1 MRVLVI
7 ADPHI
12 PIPPTHYGGAERII
26 ALYGEELRRLGHRVD
41 LIAAHGSSGFGGPV
55 HPHRAPS
62 RAYLSRAR
70 RKIQF
75 QLISLRAALPCD
87 LIFNHGRFDYLEALL
102 RSGKPVVHMAHNPL
116 DGVQIAAME
125 QRARSRFLLYGVSH
139 NQLAAAPTRLP
150 SVVIHNF
157 VDTRR
162 YRFAPSGEGYLA
174 FLGRLT
180 ENKGVHT
187 AIAVARRSGR
197 RLRIGG
203 TIPDEPGAR
212 EYFAAHIAPAIATG
226 QVDYLGPVDDRQKQ
240 ELLAGADALLF
251 PTQWS
256 EPCAVVVSES
266 LACGTPVIGF
276 AVASNSEIIDDGRTG
291 FLAPTVGDVDQM
303 VAAVSRLPALSRQV
317 CRDVAE
323 QRFDVRVATHQLL
336 MAIERAGLLPSPRPP
351 QPGDGR
357 PQP

>member
-1 MRVLVI
+1 MNILII

-12 PIPPTHYGGAERII
+12 PVPPRHYGGAERIV
-26 ALYGEELRRLGHRVD
+26 ALYAQRLQELGHRVH
-41 LIAAHGSSGFGGPV
+41 LIAGEGSTSYGGKLFL
-55 HPHRAPS
+55 HRAPTM
-62 RAYLSRAR
+62 AYLSRAR

-75 QLISLRAALPCD
+75 QFLSLQAGLPCD

-102 RSGKPVVHMAHNPL
+102 RTGRPVVHMAHNPL
-116 DGVQIAAME
+116 DADQIAFME
-125 QRARSRFLLYGVSH
+125 QRVRSRFLLYGVSH
-139 NQLAAAPTRLP
+139 HQLAAAPSRLP

-157 VDTRR
+157 VDTRHYR
-162 YRFAPSGEGYLA
+162 YAPQSTGYLA

-180 ENKGVHT
+180 NNKGVHT
-187 AIAVARRSGR
+187 AIAVAARSGK

-212 EYFAAHIAPAIATG
+212 DYFETQVAPAIASG
-226 QVDYLGPVDDRQKQ
+226 AVEFLGPVDDRQKQ

-276 AVASNSEIIDDGRTG
+276 EIASNAEIVEHGRTG
-291 FLAPTVGDVDQM
+291 FLCPEVGNVEQM
-303 VAAVSRLPALSRQV
+303 VAAVAQLPTLSRQT
-317 CRDVAE
+317 CRDSAE
-323 QRFDVRVATHQLL
+323 RRFDVRVATDQLL
-336 MAIERAGLLPSPRPP
+336 AAITQAGMAPAP
-351 QPGDGR
+351 QAR
-357 PQP
+357 